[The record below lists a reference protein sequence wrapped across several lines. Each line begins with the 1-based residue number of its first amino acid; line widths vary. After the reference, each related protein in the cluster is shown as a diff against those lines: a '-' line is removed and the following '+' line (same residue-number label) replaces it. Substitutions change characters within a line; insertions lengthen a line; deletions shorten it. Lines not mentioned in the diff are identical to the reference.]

1 MYMLPLGGCLV
12 RPALLACAAMFLSGV
27 VIADDRPAA
36 TPTATPQPK
45 PTAAAES
52 WPPPKPQTVREFT
65 LDASDIPPEP
75 TARTQSLSDVAKSIR
90 LSNEAKE
97 PIIMVGRPQRN
108 PMALAPATKGSSAF
122 EAAVADLAK
131 SWQQEGQYA
140 RERAEREAA
149 DARERERQDREDAR
163 AREQRVFEA
172 CKDTVYTSW
181 GRGAAAATNGKDVA
195 VGVGAWAGQTVASS
209 PWACWE
215 ARQQR
220 NSSYYSSSVPSNSFS
235 TRDIE
240 ASEKRQ
246 VWALWEKAKLLG
258 VPPDVALA
266 ILDKYGMKQYLGL
279 K

>member
-1 MYMLPLGGCLV
+1 M
-12 RPALLACAAMFLSGV
+12 RPAVLACAAIFLSGV
-27 VIADDRPAA
+27 VVAEDRPAA
-36 TPTATPQPK
+36 TLTATPQPQ
-45 PTAAAES
+45 PTAAAEA
-52 WPPPKPQTVREFT
+52 WPPKVQTVREFS
-65 LDASDIPPEP
+65 LDPSDSSSQPSPRKQ
-75 TARTQSLSDVAKSIR
+75 TLSDVAKTIH
-90 LSNEAKE
+90 LSNEAKQ
-97 PIIMVGRPQRN
+97 PIFMVGRPQGN
-108 PMALAPATKGSSAF
+108 PMGLAPGTKESRAF
-122 EAAVADLAK
+122 ESAVADLAK
-131 SWQQEGQYA
+131 SWEQAGQYA
-140 RERAEREAA
+140 RERAEQEAA

-172 CKDTVYTSW
+172 CKDTLYTSW

-195 VGVGAWAGQTVASS
+195 IGVGAWAGQTVASS